1 VPAYVASR
9 VTEEWWALPE
19 VEVRGVP
26 ARGWWREGRADDR
39 LRVVREAV
47 VEHFVEGL
55 RGELVR
61 ELMELGVEEEL
72 YEEDDWEGEDSES
85 HGEDDDDCS
94 DEGDY

>member
-1 VPAYVASR
+1 VASR

-26 ARGWWREGRADDR
+26 ARGDGKEDRADDR
-39 LRVVREAV
+39 LLVVREAV
-47 VEHFVEGL
+47 VGHFLEGL

-72 YEEDDWEGEDSES
+72 DQEDGWDGVD
-85 HGEDDDDCS
+85 
-94 DEGDY
+94 